1 MINLDKGAELYQ
13 GSGMTRA
20 IQAAK
25 EGQRVMVFRHGR
37 PNLVIEPLEEGNILL
52 REEQNDGEG
61 KRTGCL
67 HTYDEICIF

>member
-1 MINLDKGAELYQ
+1 MNNFDKGPELYQ

-25 EGQRVMVFRHGR
+25 KGKRVMLFRHGS
-37 PNLVIEPLEEGNILL
+37 PILVLEPLEDENILL

-61 KRTGCL
+61 KRTGRL
-67 HTYDEICIF
+67 HTYDEIYIF